1 MKKGEKKTPVIHYD
15 PFAALGPDDKA
26 WLRTILVDPRYVKM
40 LRIIQKWRPSS
51 NCKLGGSG
59 DRDEFSNERAAIR
72 LGEMRGWDAYE
83 VAIFGVL
90 TDRAAPKTA
99 VEPTF
104 PESGMIDAHWGKAPE
119 QTKT

>member
-1 MKKGEKKTPVIHYD
+1 MKKGEKKAPDIHYD
-15 PFAALGPDDKA
+15 PFASLGPQDKE
-26 WLRTILVDPRYVKM
+26 WLRGVIVDPRYVKM

-59 DRDEFSNERAAIR
+59 DRDAFSNERAAIR

-90 TDRAAPKTA
+90 TDRPAAKAT
-99 VEPTF
+99 VTESF
-104 PESGMIDAHWGKAPE
+104 PESGAVDANWGKAPE
-119 QTKT
+119 QAKT